1 MFELEQPEDDGFFI
15 PKAVG
20 SWSRDKHHFLRRYI
34 DAFLMAMKDKPWG
47 ELHYID
53 LFAGAGMENVKGS
66 GLDWGSPLIAAQHP
80 VRFSRMH
87 LCEIGRKKHRAL
99 DARLQKYAQPQ
110 SPQLLH
116 GDANVEV
123 ENVVA
128 QIPSDS
134 LSLAFLD
141 PYGLHLHFQTL
152 RVLARRRVDLVILFP
167 DHMDA
172 LRNWEALREGELDPR
187 LDQVL
192 GTDKWRRAAETTA
205 PDHLA
210 QLLSEIYQEQIGN
223 LGYTHFDYERITRPR
238 GGWLYRLIFCAK
250 HRFAA
255 DLWARCAV
263 NRPGGQR
270 GFDFTSG

>member
-20 SWSRDKHHFLRRYI
+20 SWSRDKHHFLRRYV
-34 DAFLMAMKDKPWG
+34 DAFLTAMKDKPWG

-53 LFAGAGMENVKGS
+53 LFAGAGMENVKGF
-66 GLDWGSPLIAAQHP
+66 GPDWGSPLIAAQHP

-87 LCEIGRKKHRAL
+87 LCEMRPRKFRAL
-99 DARLQKYAQPQ
+99 SLRIQKHAQPQ

-123 ENVVA
+123 GEVIA

-152 RVLARRRVDLVILFP
+152 RVLAQRRVDLVILFP

-172 LRNWEALREGELDPR
+172 LRNWEALCEGELDPR
-187 LDQVL
+187 LNSVL
-192 GTDKWRRAAETTA
+192 GTEAWRREAKGTA
-205 PDHLA
+205 LDHLA
-210 QLLSEIYQEQIGN
+210 EVLCKIYVEQIRT
-223 LGYTHFDYERITRPR
+223 LGYTHFDYERIARPR

-270 GFDFTSG
+270 SFDFTGG